1 MQNKVSFDFTNQVVL
16 ITGGGSGLG
25 RSMAEHFVAAGA
37 RVVITGR
44 TEEKLR
50 LVCRE
55 LGNRC
60 TFKVHDAM
68 QMETIPGLFDALEQE
83 AGPIQT
89 LVNNA
94 GINMKKNPLEV
105 SDEDFDRIIKTNLNA
120 VFALAREA
128 GIRMKQRGSGC
139 IINITSM
146 AALYGIPNVSAYT
159 ASKTAVLGLT
169 RSLAVDLAPHGIRV
183 NAIAPGFIDT
193 PMLRKAFDSDP
204 ERHERVLNRTPAG
217 RLGKSSEVAMAALF
231 LASEAASYISGVNL
245 PVDGGNSIG
254 F

>member
-1 MQNKVSFDFTNQVVL
+1 MQNKIYFDFSNHVVL

-44 TEEKLR
+44 TEEKLQS
-50 LVCRE
+50 VCGE
-55 LGNRC
+55 LGGRC
-60 TFKVHDAM
+60 TYKVHDAL
-68 QMETIPGLFDALEQE
+68 QLETIPALFDETERE
-83 AGPIQT
+83 AGPIHT
-89 LVNNA
+89 LINNA
-94 GINMKKNPLEV
+94 GINFKKNPLEV
-105 SDEDFDRIIKTNLNA
+105 TDEDFDQIVKTNLNA
-120 VFALAREA
+120 VFAMSREA
-128 GIRMKQRGSGC
+128 GARMKPRGSGC

-169 RSLAVDLAPHGIRV
+169 RSLAVDFSPHGIRV

-204 ERHERVLNRTPAG
+204 DRQKRVLSRTPAG
-217 RLGKSSEVAMAALF
+217 RLGQSSEVAMAAMF
-231 LASEAASYISGVNL
+231 LASDGASFITGVNL